1 MSSDGEFCG
10 TNEVC
15 VSQDPMA
22 PMKPGVNSTGV
33 SWIGGGNDKQ

>member
-15 VSQDPMA
+15 VSQDPRA
-22 PMKPGVNSTGV
+22 PMKPGANSSDVRWTG
-33 SWIGGGNDKQ
+33 GKNDKQ